1 MNFHDVEAVALKLA
15 LEDRAELARRLL
27 VSLDEPTDEENE
39 RLWLEVAQ
47 ERTQDLRDGKVKGV
61 PAGDVLEDVRRRL

>member
-27 VSLDEPTDEENE
+27 VSLDKPTDEENE
-39 RLWLEVAQ
+39 RLWLEAAQ
-47 ERTQDLRDGKVKGV
+47 ERVQELRDGKVKGV
-61 PAGDVLEDVRRRL
+61 PAEDVLEDVGRKL

>member
-1 MNFHDVEAVALKLA
+1 MNFGDVEAAALKLA

-27 VSLDEPTDEENE
+27 VSLDEPTGEENE
-39 RLWLEVAQ
+39 QLWLEVAQ
-47 ERTQDLRDGKVKGV
+47 ERVQALRDGKVKGV